1 MEMPESNQ
9 VSHENQYCM
18 PPIVKRIPLLNANY
32 VNKEAYTRSVLSANS
47 TSAVSTTA
55 SFQKFPKIFKNRG
68 FTNCLLSTNST
79 NVDEISH

>member
-55 SFQKFPKIFKNRG
+55 SFQKHPKIFNYCESMECSLSKK
-68 FTNCLLSTNST
+68 STN
-79 NVDEISH
+79 